1 LNHYG
6 FVTLIYSYTL
16 VQEFIESLT
25 SKILVEMGQQ
35 QTEHR
40 REKWLADL
48 AIGSIHLKEGNTFA
62 R

>member
-1 LNHYG
+1 
-6 FVTLIYSYTL
+6 VLIYL
-16 VQEFIESLT
+16 LQEFIPSLI

-35 QTEHR
+35 QTHHR
-40 REKWLADL
+40 PEKWLADL